1 MNKYYYES
9 LTTHWIY
16 HWRLLTTLFICVINV
31 FLFFLFFSFFISIMF
46 LSILTKKKLTQ
57 MVGISWRI
65 SIFVMLN
72 IISVF
77 RTPSFL
83 ELEITRFINMSY
95 FDLSL
100 YESDLQV
107 LSPVHVHAFK
117 TTNLNMLKRPKLATI
132 SIYYMIIRNSG
143 LTGLRTSGVV
153 KNMIYSNGALMT

>member
-1 MNKYYYES
+1 
-9 LTTHWIY
+9 
-16 HWRLLTTLFICVINV
+16 
-31 FLFFLFFSFFISIMF
+31 MF